1 MKLHIVV
8 KRCGDY
14 PWRAENQFLER
25 RMAKNWIECEQAND
39 HSPKWEFGIV
49 SGEIVLAQTAE
60 GK

>member
-1 MKLHIVV
+1 MTLHIVV
-8 KRCGDY
+8 KKLGDK
-14 PWRAENQFLER
+14 PWRASNLFADRRLAENF
-25 RMAKNWIECEQAND
+25 IECEQAND